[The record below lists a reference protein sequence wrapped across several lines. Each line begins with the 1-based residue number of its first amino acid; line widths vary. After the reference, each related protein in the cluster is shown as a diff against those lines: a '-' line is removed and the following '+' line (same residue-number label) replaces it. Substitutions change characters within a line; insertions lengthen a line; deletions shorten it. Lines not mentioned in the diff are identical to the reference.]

1 MASVACTLP
10 VLGLCIHT
18 SGSPSV
24 SGTAGCFSLEFRA
37 SAVFDRCDARRK
49 QHQQR
54 RRRRLPLRAPCC
66 MSVDVD
72 SEQDNVN
79 SQLKSPQER
88 DEGIPALNPRRGL
101 EERFA
106 VLNTGR
112 HECRSCGHIYDE
124 TKGDMLYPVAAGTAF
139 QSLPDDWRCPTC
151 GAAKTY
157 FSSKSIEVAGFAQ
170 NQQFGLGGNSLTSGQ
185 KSILIYGTLL
195 FFFALFLSGYFLQ

>member
-1 MASVACTLP
+1 MAMASVACTLP

-88 DEGIPALNPRRGL
+88 DEGIPALNPRRGEYPRSDEFVGFFVKLCSVESFFLVILVL
-101 EERFA
+101 ENLDCFNCA
-106 VLNTGR
+106 VRKSLHLLFLR
-112 HECRSCGHIYDE
+112 EFE
-124 TKGDMLYPVAAGTAF
+124 
-139 QSLPDDWRCPTC
+139 SLP
-151 GAAKTY
+151 A
-157 FSSKSIEVAGFAQ
+157 
-170 NQQFGLGGNSLTSGQ
+170 
-185 KSILIYGTLL
+185 
-195 FFFALFLSGYFLQ
+195 